1 MNVRYGA
8 RAYARVGI
16 ESGVM
21 SASPHKLI
29 VMLFDGAIGFIRA
42 ARLHMQ
48 AGQVAAKG
56 EAISK
61 AIDVV
66 GGLSSAL
73 DHERGGELAGR
84 LESLYDYVSDLLL
97 KANLENS
104 VARLDEAERLLA
116 DIASAWREIGATAA
130 DAAHG

>member
-21 SASPHKLI
+21 SANPHKLI
-29 VMLFDGAIGFIRA
+29 VMLFDGAAGFIRA

-84 LESLYDYVSDLLL
+84 LESLYDYISDLLL

-116 DIASAWREIGATAA
+116 DIASAWREIGEAA
-130 DAAHG
+130 AEPVDG

>member
-1 MNVRYGA
+1 VNVRYGA
-8 RAYARVGI
+8 RAYARVGV

-29 VMLFDGAIGFIRA
+29 VMLFDGGIGFIRA

-48 AGQVAAKG
+48 AGRVAAKG

>member
-8 RAYARVGI
+8 RASARVGV

-29 VMLFDGAIGFIRA
+29 VMLFDGGIGFIRA

-48 AGQVAAKG
+48 AGRVAAKG

-104 VARLDEAERLLA
+104 VVRLDEAERLLA

>member
-8 RAYARVGI
+8 RAYARVGV

-29 VMLFDGAIGFIRA
+29 VMLFDGGIGFIRA

-48 AGQVAAKG
+48 AGRVAAKG

-104 VARLDEAERLLA
+104 VVRLDEAERLLA

>member
-1 MNVRYGA
+1 MNVRHGA
-8 RAYARVGI
+8 RAYARMGI

-29 VMLFDGAIGFIRA
+29 MMLFDGGIGFIRA

-48 AGQVAAKG
+48 GGKVAAKG

-84 LESLYDYVSDLLL
+84 LEALYDYISDLLL

-104 VARLDEAERLLA
+104 VDRLDEAERLLA
-116 DIASAWREIGATAA
+116 DIASAWREIGEPVAEHAN
-130 DAAHG
+130 G

>member
-29 VMLFDGAIGFIRA
+29 VMLFDGAAGFIRA

-84 LESLYDYVSDLLL
+84 LESLYDYISDLLL

-104 VARLDEAERLLA
+104 VVRLDEAERLLA
-116 DIASAWREIGATAA
+116 DIASAWREIGEAA
-130 DAAHG
+130 AEPVDG

>member
-29 VMLFDGAIGFIRA
+29 VMLFDGAAGFIRA

-84 LESLYDYVSDLLL
+84 LESLYDYISDLLL

-116 DIASAWREIGATAA
+116 DIASAWREIGGAA
-130 DAAHG
+130 AEPVDG

>member
-104 VARLDEAERLLA
+104 VVRLDEAERLLA

>member
-8 RAYARVGI
+8 RAYARVGV

-29 VMLFDGAIGFIRA
+29 VMLFDGGIGFIRA

-48 AGQVAAKG
+48 AGRVAAKG